1 MAITDTDKIDF
12 LWKKVIF
19 GVTKTASGTS
29 KFGANESIA
38 SPLVINPSSVW
49 SQAALIPAEPPV
61 TSGDVLQ
68 LYKGA
73 DRIRMTMDPS
83 APPNQSWFATTTFGT
98 LNSIVGSFVSPVFGS
113 GYLAAVYVGDPNSG
127 GTRIFPDAPNAEF
140 VFDYSAGVLNFVN
153 QIPAGVA
160 ANGIYIEAIR
170 YVGETGV
177 GGGAVGDFVLKA
189 GDVMT
194 GALHFADEGRG
205 FSADGDDLRIFAEK
219 GAKNGKLVF
228 GHVDGAGDFS
238 ADLTINENGL
248 VTVSGDGDGNISVE
262 EGDSLHLGHVDAD
275 GDFTSRF
282 QIDENGILWTGPYR
296 IHHDGYPG
304 DVQSLTPG
312 NYTNANIT
320 VDAKGR
326 VTAVSNGTGGSG
338 GSGEVGPQG
347 PAGPAG
353 PEGPAGAVG
362 PAGPAGATGP
372 AGPKGDTG
380 ETGPAGATG
389 SAGATG
395 AAGATGPAGPK
406 GDTGADGATGP
417 AGPAGATG
425 PAGPKGDTGADG
437 ATGPAGAQGPVGPT
451 GPAGPKGDTGPA
463 GPAGADGNAGPLT
476 FTGDV
481 TGTGTSNIALSLASI
496 PNVSGSYTRA
506 NITVDGKGRITA
518 VSSSAADG
526 VTYVNVE
533 AVSNNLTVSGGP
545 VTESGVFKID
555 LANTPV
561 APGTYANANV
571 TVDQKGRITAI
582 SEGTGGGGEQGPA
595 GPAGPVGP
603 QGPIGLTGE
612 TGPAGPKGDA
622 GATGPKGDT
631 GPAGPAGPAGAD
643 STVPGPQGP
652 KGDAGDTG
660 PAGPAGPAGADS
672 TVPGPAGPKGDT
684 GTAGADG
691 AQGEIGPQGPA
702 GPEGPQGPKGD
713 TGDVGPAG
721 AAGADST
728 VAGPQGPKGDTGPA
742 GADGAQGPAGPA
754 GEQGEIGPQ
763 GPKGDT
769 GDTGPAGADGAQGPA
784 GPAGADGDD
793 ATISVAKAGT
803 NVVTNANS
811 LNFTGAG
818 VTVTNVSG
826 VPTIDIPGGSGG
838 SGGGEV
844 EWVEFLLSAAVSG
857 NLTQPDAIVSKSS
870 ANITATIMDAT
881 NSVVKFSFVGRS
893 SPPIIAFLA
902 QDYGTNLYKYTSP
915 AGSFTRTIPA
925 GNAGSSFSPSIM
937 TSFSEVTLSLSNSH
951 TGASGGSSSNRVR
964 VIVMFRF

>member
-338 GSGEVGPQG
+338 GSGEAGPQG

-353 PEGPAGAVG
+353 PEGPPGAVG
-362 PAGPAGATGP
+362 PAGPAGATG
-372 AGPKGDTG
+372 A
-380 ETGPAGATG
+380 
-389 SAGATG
+389 
-395 AAGATGPAGPK
+395 AGPK

-425 PAGPKGDTGADG
+425 PAGPKGDAGADG

-451 GPAGPKGDTGPA
+451 GPVGPKGDTGPA

-518 VSSSAADG
+518 VSSGAADG
-526 VTYVNVE
+526 VTFVNVE
-533 AVSNNLTVSGGP
+533 AASNNLTVSGGP

-631 GPAGPAGPAGAD
+631 GPAGPAGP
-643 STVPGPQGP
+643 T
-652 KGDAGDTG
+652 
-660 PAGPAGPAGADS
+660 GPAGADS
-672 TVPGPAGPKGDT
+672 TVPGPAGPKGET
-684 GTAGADG
+684 GAT
-691 AQGEIGPQGPA
+691 GPA
-702 GPEGPQGPKGD
+702 GQD
-713 TGDVGPAG
+713 G

-728 VAGPQGPKGDTGPA
+728 IPGPAGPAGPQGPVGPAGADSTVPGPKGDTGEAGPVGPVGPAGPVGAVGPQGETGPAGADGATGATGPQGPVGPAGADSIVPGPKGDTGETGAAGAKGDKGDTGPA
-742 GADGAQGPAGPA
+742 GAKGDKGDTGPAGPA
-754 GEQGEIGPQ
+754 GNN
-763 GPKGDT
+763 
-769 GDTGPAGADGAQGPA
+769 
-784 GPAGADGDD
+784 
-793 ATISVAKAGT
+793 ATVSVAKAGT
-803 NVVTNANS
+803 TVVPNASS

-818 VTVTNVSG
+818 VSVTDVAG
-826 VPTIDIPGGSGG
+826 VPTVNIPGGSGG
-838 SGGGEV
+838 AQENV
-844 EWVEFLLSAAVSG
+844 EWVEFQYSASPTG
-857 NLTQPDAIVSKSS
+857 NFNQPDAIIGKSS
-870 ANITATIMDAT
+870 PNVTATITDGT
-881 NSVVKFSFVGRS
+881 NCIVKFTFAGRQY
-893 SPPIIAFLA
+893 PPTAHFLSLDA
-902 QDYGTNLYKYTSP
+902 ASGTVYKYVLPT
-915 AGSFTRTIPA
+915 G
-925 GNAGSSFSPSIM
+925 SPSRTLPVSGALGNFTEM
-937 TSFSEVTLSLSNSH
+937 TMALTISAT
-951 TGASGGSSSNRVR
+951 TASGGSASPAIRTRV
-964 VIVMFRF
+964 VVMFRF